1 MVVNGGGPS
10 RMTPSFNR
18 NARQRSHSEPVDYRA
33 PGMVK
38 VEHWNAEV
46 DGPLTEKRLRR
57 KLEGR
62 GYEVTRYVYPPG
74 TVFADHV
81 HAVDKIDA
89 VVAGRFRMAMRGKA
103 VILEPGDCLA
113 VPAGTVHSAEVVGDQ
128 PVVSLDA
135 VKRGLGHV
143 GA

>member
-1 MVVNGGGPS
+1 MANGGETR
-10 RMTPSFNR
+10 RMTPSYGR
-18 NARQRSHSEPVDYRA
+18 GVGQRSYFEPSGRRDI
-33 PGMVK
+33 GMVK

-46 DGPLTEKRLRR
+46 DGTLTEESLRR

-62 GYEVTRYVYPPG
+62 GYQVTRYVYSAG
-74 TVFADHV
+74 AVFAEHV

-89 VVAGRFRMAMRGKA
+89 VVTGRFRMGMRGKA
-103 VILEPGDCLA
+103 VVLEAGDCLA
-113 VPAGTVHSAEVVGDQ
+113 VPAGTVHNAEVVGDQ

-135 VKRGLGHV
+135 VKK